1 MSQKNINVLVEIQVY
16 LEKWVTI
23 PILLVRCYHGP
34 YLAEKTFVISW
45 HRPYIAILVVYF
57 PSFPLTSKPIKIEH
71 VTDLSRVAR
80 FVKKVCT
87 ITKTRV

>member
-1 MSQKNINVLVEIQVY
+1 M
-16 LEKWVTI
+16 TI

-57 PSFPLTSKPIKIEH
+57 PSFTLTSKPIKIER

-80 FVKKVCT
+80 FVKKACT
-87 ITKTRV
+87 ITNEDSSVKLQNFNKMKGLNTVL